1 MKKGK
6 KKTNVKKFDKK
17 QLKRGNIL
25 PSQRMKLCSALKFTA
40 NATLSVS
47 KLQPQN
53 NNNINDNN
61 SKIK

>member
-1 MKKGK
+1 
-6 KKTNVKKFDKK
+6 
-17 QLKRGNIL
+17 
-25 PSQRMKLCSALKFTA
+25 MKLCSALKFTA

-61 SKIK
+61 SKIKIITGFQIITSGSQFVFRVSNTL